1 MHGARTSC
9 HNHWHFILYL
19 TAAALD
25 ALIAPWDLTYS
36 ALPATSALCH
46 ASGTRRLLWRL
57 TLGRLVSPD
66 AVIKGCESKVEGLR
80 ARVPDFATEAQ
91 KLEVRAIAD
100 V

>member
-1 MHGARTSC
+1 
-9 HNHWHFILYL
+9 
-19 TAAALD
+19 
-25 ALIAPWDLTYS
+25 
-36 ALPATSALCH
+36 
-46 ASGTRRLLWRL
+46 LLWRL

-91 KLEVRAIAD
+91 KLEVRAIAA